1 MLLSKIMLKD
11 TRSASAMLLSALLY
25 GPAIG
30 PVHVRFRSW
39 ELQPLRRSRYYV
51 IGFDRIKT
59 LNAVSR
65 TGRYKTLSFSNHTCS
80 FPACSDV
87 FSLSGCQSLYCC
99 LVQRYILFIAYPE
112 MVQQY
117 CQLSGNRNNR
127 SPLGILASTG
137 CNPHS
142 VLPEITRLT

>member
-65 TGRYKTLSFSNHTCS
+65 TGRYKLCLSAITPAPIMFVIMFSVYQAAS
-80 FPACSDV
+80 F
-87 FSLSGCQSLYCC
+87 
-99 LVQRYILFIAYPE
+99 FIASLCKGMY
-112 MVQQY
+112 
-117 CQLSGNRNNR
+117 S
-127 SPLGILASTG
+127 SPLTQ
-137 CNPHS
+137 
-142 VLPEITRLT
+142 R